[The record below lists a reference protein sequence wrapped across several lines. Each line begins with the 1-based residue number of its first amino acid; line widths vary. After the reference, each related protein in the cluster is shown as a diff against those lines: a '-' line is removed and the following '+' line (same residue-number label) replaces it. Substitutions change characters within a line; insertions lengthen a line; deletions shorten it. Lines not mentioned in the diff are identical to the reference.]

1 MTSKPGS
8 SGASSCRCKPGYE
21 ANGTCRAC
29 VSGKYSAM
37 NESFP
42 ECLPCEVGKFT
53 SVSAATHCTSCPL
66 GKFQSLTAA
75 SSCDGCG
82 LGNLAIKSE
91 ETYTC
96 APATLSTSQTFYS
109 ELISE
114 NDIVIG
120 RNVVITC
127 QGCKIRAKGKIS
139 VLGTIRCISALCPL
153 ELEGG
158 QIEVGKIGNIQG
170 GDVIMKSEKITV
182 QGSISTTGQG
192 YAEEEGSGK
201 GSRPLAIYSSHSSWR
216 VAGSGAGHGGA
227 GADACYSF
235 SSSYGSKP
243 SGTLGLYVSMP
254 VHVE

>member
-1 MTSKPGS
+1 M
-8 SGASSCRCKPGYE
+8 R
-21 ANGTCRAC
+21 
-29 VSGKYSAM
+29 GKYSVM

-42 ECLPCEVGKFT
+42 GCLPCEVGKFT
-53 SVSAATHCTSCPL
+53 SVSAATHCTLCPL
-66 GKFQSLTAA
+66 GTFQGSTAA

-91 ETYTC
+91 DTYIC
-96 APATLSTSQTFYS
+96 AQATLSISQTLDS
-109 ELISE
+109 ELQSE
-114 NDIVIG
+114 KDIVIE

-158 QIEVGKIGNIQG
+158 QIEVGKFGNVQG
-170 GDVIMKSEKITV
+170 GDVIMKSEKIAV

-192 YAEEEGSGK
+192 HTEQAGSGK
-201 GSRPLAIYSSHSSWR
+201 GSRPLSSWTTSYDEWR
-216 VAGSGAGHGGA
+216 VAGSGAGHGGD
-227 GADACYSF
+227 GADGCYQY

-243 SGTLGLYVSMP
+243 SGTLGLRISMP
-254 VHVE
+254 VHMDKEGGCSRWCWI